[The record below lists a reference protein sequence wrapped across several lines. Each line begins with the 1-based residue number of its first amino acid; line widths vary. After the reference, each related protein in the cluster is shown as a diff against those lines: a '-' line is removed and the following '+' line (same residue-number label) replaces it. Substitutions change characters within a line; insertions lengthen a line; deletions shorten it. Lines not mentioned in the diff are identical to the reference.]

1 MLRRSARPAG
11 TLTLTPT
18 PTLTLTPTLS
28 PTLSL
33 TRREELEARSGAL
46 LEYRAGAKL
55 RSMILAWRAY
65 TVAGLPARRALDLQ
79 LGALRHW
86 RLRLQVRRYSG
97 SL

>member
-1 MLRRSARPAG
+1 MRSLTPTLTPTLTL

-18 PTLTLTPTLS
+18 PSLS
-28 PTLSL
+28 
-33 TRREELEARSGAL
+33 RREDLEARTGAL
-46 LEYRAGAKL
+46 LEYRAAAKL
-55 RSMILAWRAY
+55 RSMVLAWRAY

-97 SL
+97 